1 MRATHAEWSVCV
13 MAFNAEE
20 KDILNSIFEKTTS
33 PEKLRAILPD
43 YIYDFLKTREF
54 LGTISDKIFFRDAND
69 FRPFSSCTLTKFLLP
84 DLKISDLLTEIA
96 ENLSPDFLIFVDFH
110 FLISCNIN
118 DDQNSEDPVLKF
130 QRGSKAS
137 CINDSIKI
145 TSVRDLDDFTNG
157 YKNFQTSD
165 FLNEAFI
172 RHSELFDY
180 KGSGL
185 RPHSLLALL
194 VHIQKI
200 K

>member
-1 MRATHAEWSVCV
+1 MT
-13 MAFNAEE
+13 FNAEE
-20 KDILNSIFEKTTS
+20 KDYLKSIFQKTTS
-33 PEKLRAILPD
+33 TEKLREIIPD
-43 YIYDFLKTREF
+43 YIYNFLQNREY
-54 LGTISDKIFFRDAND
+54 LGTISDKIYFRDANN

-84 DLKISDLLTEIA
+84 ELTISELLTEIA

-118 DDQNSEDPVLKF
+118 DEENSEDPVLKF

-145 TSVRDLDDFTNG
+145 TSVRDLDNFTNA
-157 YKNFQTSD
+157 YKNFETSD

>member
-1 MRATHAEWSVCV
+1 

-20 KDILNSIFEKTTS
+20 KEILNSIFEKPTS
-33 PEKLRAILPD
+33 PEKIRTILPD
-43 YIYDFLKTREF
+43 YIYEFLKKREF
-54 LGTISDKIFFRDAND
+54 LGTINDKIFFRDAND

-84 DLKISDLLTEIA
+84 ETKICEVLTEIA

-110 FLISCNIN
+110 FLISCKIN
-118 DDQNSEDPVLKF
+118 EDENSEDPVLKF

-145 TSVRDLDDFTNG
+145 TSVRDLENFTNG
-157 YKNFQTSD
+157 FKNFQTSD

-172 RHSELFDY
+172 HHSELFDY

-194 VHIQKI
+194 VHVQKI